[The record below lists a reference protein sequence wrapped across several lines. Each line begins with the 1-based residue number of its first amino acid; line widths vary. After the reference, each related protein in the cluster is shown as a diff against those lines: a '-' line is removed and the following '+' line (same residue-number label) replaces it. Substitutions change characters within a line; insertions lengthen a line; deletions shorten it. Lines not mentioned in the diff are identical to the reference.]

1 MKELDFKS
9 FNSVSYSIH
18 CICVSYQLFE
28 MWWLIH
34 WNEYRPIVEFVK
46 PSLSKNE
53 AKYQKVKMS
62 FICIRIKNHF
72 HANGFALSLA
82 LKQRLEAMRKCPI
95 WWLCSL
101 QKVSIKLQHSLSCF
115 AIFNNHNIFINF
127 VLSVLV
133 AQIKSLPLKTSNQG
147 HSISLGKV
155 VL

>member
-1 MKELDFKS
+1 MKGAQCSEPVKSRLPSIWFVWKIWDFL
-9 FNSVSYSIH
+9 V
-18 CICVSYQLFE
+18 
-28 MWWLIH
+28 
-34 WNEYRPIVEFVK
+34 
-46 PSLSKNE
+46 
-53 AKYQKVKMS
+53 AQKQKLGARGHRALLEHS
-62 FICIRIKNHF
+62 P
-72 HANGFALSLA
+72 GFALSLT

-155 VL
+155 VLYMFYGITNIP